1 MTNLVK
7 AALALLVVGAAVGAA
22 IAFSGGGDEPGTTT
36 TAAGAT
42 TTTGATSFGGCTPVG
57 SWRLDDVAFFVE
69 AEALAGE
76 GDFEYLSGHYYV
88 AFGADG
94 SFTENREAWRFRVTT
109 VDGVIEVETN
119 GDMTGTWIDSGA
131 SVEILASE
139 SNTTGSMW
147 VLEDGEL
154 VPLPIASD
162 AMIGIVGLVGRGDVE
177 CVSGALVLHMESE
190 TGPLPVRF
198 DPVG

>member
-1 MTNLVK
+1 MTNPMK
-7 AALALLVVGAAVGAA
+7 AVLALLAVGAGVGAA
-22 IAFSGGGDEPGTTT
+22 IAFSGGGDESGTTT

-42 TTTGATSFGGCTPVG
+42 TSTGPSSVGGCTPVG
-57 SWRLDDVAFFVE
+57 SWRLNDEAFFEETEV
-69 AEALAGE
+69 LAGE

-88 AFGADG
+88 EFGADG

-109 VDGVIEVETN
+109 VDGVIEVETD
-119 GDMTGTWIDSGA
+119 GDMTGTWVDSGG
-131 SVEILASE
+131 SVEIVASE

-147 VLEDGEL
+147 VLEDGAL

-162 AMIGIVGLVGRGDVE
+162 AMIGIVGLVGRGEVE
-177 CVSGALVLHMESE
+177 CVSGALVLQMESE
-190 TGPLPVRF
+190 AGPLPVRF